1 LACCAAGSER
11 TVTVV
16 REDSEAGWRR
26 ISLRQILL
34 LLVLFGIVGLIVELL
49 LLGHTDSF
57 NQWIPLI
64 VMIAGLVSTLVVM
77 FRPGNRSI
85 RLFRWVMASFVMAGV
100 LGLYLHFR
108 GNVEFALERD
118 PEMSGLRL
126 VWKALR
132 GATPTLAPGALAQL
146 GLLGLVYSYRHPA
159 LSDRGKG
166 DTEV

>member
-1 LACCAAGSER
+1 MQASTQSKTEFALTRGA
-11 TVTVV
+11 
-16 REDSEAGWRR
+16 WRR

-34 LLVLFGIVGLIVELL
+34 LLVLFGIVGLILELL

-64 VMIAGLVSTLVVM
+64 VMIVGLVSTLVVM
-77 FRPGNRSI
+77 FRPGYRSI
-85 RLFRWVMASFVMAGV
+85 RLFQWVMASFVMAGV

-108 GNVEFALERD
+108 GNVEFALERY
-118 PEMSGLRL
+118 PEMSGLSL

-146 GLLGLVYSYRHPA
+146 GLLGLVYTYKHPE